1 MSVVLSESPMRA
13 RGLVAADLDARQ
25 AERQCAGVP
34 LPELLLQSGA
44 LTGPYTRTRPLTIG
58 AWVRMVRRWRA
69 WIFNR
74 RKTAPPLRTT

>member
-1 MSVVLSESPMRA
+1 MSVVLSEPPMRA

-34 LPELLLQSGA
+34 LPDLLLRSGA
-44 LTGPYTRTRPLTIG
+44 LTGPYTRARPLTIG
-58 AWVRMVRRWRA
+58 SWVRMVRRWRA

-74 RKTAPPLRTT
+74 RQPAPAARAP